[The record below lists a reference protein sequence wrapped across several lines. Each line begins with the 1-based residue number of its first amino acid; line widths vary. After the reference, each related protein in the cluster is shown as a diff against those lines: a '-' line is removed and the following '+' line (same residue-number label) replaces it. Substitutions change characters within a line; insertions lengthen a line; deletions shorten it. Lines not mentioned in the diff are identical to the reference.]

1 MRLTITKSKN
11 SESFFVIKSVTINGK
26 RTSKVIEKLGNLE
39 EVTLKAQG
47 QNPYAWAKQYV
58 EMLNKEEKENSNDI
72 ILKLSQSK
80 KLKDNEQYTFNGGYL
95 FLQYIYYKLGLNKIC
110 DEITDKHQF
119 KYDLNSIL
127 SRLIYARIIYPSSKL
142 KTLELSKNF
151 LEQPNFKLHD
161 VYRALEV
168 IANESDFIQSE
179 LYKNS
184 LKFIKRNDRVLYYD
198 CTNYFF
204 EIEEESGLRQYG
216 KSKENRPTPIIQMG
230 LFLDGD
236 GIPMSFD
243 MFAGNTNEQI
253 TMKPLEE
260 KIVKDFHSSK
270 FVVCTD
276 AGLASNTNR
285 KFNNISGRSFITT
298 QSIKKLKS
306 YLKQWALDLTS
317 GWRLYGSDKTY
328 NISKLRES
336 EELMEQ
342 SYDKTFYKERWINE
356 NGLEQRIIVTYSVKY
371 QEYQK
376 KIRENQIQRAQKLI
390 EKNPKKIG
398 KPKQNDPKRF
408 IQTISTTSNGE
419 VAEENHYELNYD
431 VINEEAKYDGL
442 YAVCTNLEDCVRD
455 IIKINHRRWE
465 IEESFRLMK
474 SEFKSRPVYLSRDDR
489 IKAHFT
495 TCFLALT
502 IFRYL
507 EKILD
512 EEFTAEKIIDTLR
525 NYNFRNFP
533 GFGYVPLYTSNNL
546 IHSLHDKIGI
556 NTNYEILSYKK
567 IKKIFNKTKP

>member
-47 QNPYAWAKQYV
+47 EDPYVWAKKYV
-58 EMLNKEEKENSNDI
+58 ELLNEEEKQNSSDI

-95 FLQYIYYKLGLNKIC
+95 FLQNIYYKLGLNKIC
-110 DEITDKHQF
+110 NEITDKHQF

-127 SRLIYARIIYPSSKL
+127 SRLIYGRIIYPSSKL

-151 LEQPNFKLHD
+151 LEQPNFELHD
-161 VYRALEV
+161 VYRSLEV
-168 IANESDFIQSE
+168 IAKESDFIQSQ

-184 LKFIKRNDRVLYYD
+184 LKFMKRNDTVLYYD

-204 EIEEESGLRQYG
+204 EIEEECGLRQYG
-216 KSKENRPTPIIQMG
+216 KSKENRPNPIIQMG

-243 MFAGNTNEQI
+243 MFEGNTNEQK

-260 KIVKDFHSSK
+260 KIIKDFHSSK

-285 KFNNISGRSFITT
+285 KFNNMSGRSFITV
-298 QSIKKLKS
+298 QSIKRLKL

-317 GWRLYGSDKTY
+317 GWKLYDSDKTY
-328 NISKLRES
+328 NISKLREN
-336 EELMEQ
+336 EELMKQ
-342 SYDKTFYKERWINE
+342 YYDKTFYKERWINE

-390 EKNPKKIG
+390 EKNPQKIG

-408 IQTISTTSNGE
+408 ISTISTTSNGE
-419 VAEENHYELNYD
+419 VAEENHYKLNYD

-442 YAVCTNLEDCVRD
+442 YAVCTNLEDSVQE
-455 IIKINHRRWE
+455 IIKINQRRWE
-465 IEESFRLMK
+465 IEESFRIMK
-474 SEFKSRPVYLSRDDR
+474 SEFKSRPVYLSKDDR

-507 EKILD
+507 EKILG

-546 IHSLHDKIGI
+546 IHALHDKTGI
-556 NTNYEILSYKK
+556 DTNYEILNYKK
-567 IKKIFNKTKP
+567 FKKIFNKTKS

>member
-1 MRLTITKSKN
+1 MRLTVTKSKN

-26 RTSKVIEKLGNLE
+26 RTSRVIEKLGNLE

-47 QNPYAWAKQYV
+47 QDPYVWAKQYV
-58 EMLNKEEKENSNDI
+58 EMLNKEEKENSSDI

-95 FLQYIYYKLGLNKIC
+95 FLQSIYYKLGLNKIC
-110 DEITDKHQF
+110 DEITNRHQF

-127 SRLIYARIIYPSSKL
+127 SRLIYGRIIYPSSKL

-151 LEQPNFKLHD
+151 LEQPNFELHD
-161 VYRALEV
+161 IYRALEV

-184 LKFIKRNDRVLYYD
+184 LNFMKRNDRVLYYD

-216 KSKENRPTPIIQMG
+216 KSKENRPTPIVEMG

-236 GIPMSFD
+236 GIPMSLGI
-243 MFAGNTNEQI
+243 FAGNTNEQV

-276 AGLASNTNR
+276 AGLASNANR

-306 YLKQWALDLTS
+306 HLKQWALDLTS
-317 GWRLYGSDKTY
+317 GWKLYGSDKTY
-328 NISKLRES
+328 NISKLREN

-342 SYDKTFYKERWINE
+342 YHDKTFYKEKWIKE
-356 NGLEQRIIVTYSVKY
+356 NGIEQRLIVTYSVKY

-376 KIRENQIQRAQKLI
+376 NIRENQIQRAQKLI
-390 EKNPKKIG
+390 DKNPKKIG

-408 IQTISTTSNGE
+408 ISTICTTSNGE

-442 YAVCTNLEDCVRD
+442 YAVCTNLEDNVNK

-512 EEFTAEKIIDTLR
+512 EKFTAEKIIETLR

-533 GFGYVPLYTSNNL
+533 GFGYVPLYTPNNL
-546 IHSLHDKIGI
+546 IHALHDKTGI
-556 NTNYEILSYKK
+556 NTNYEILNYKK
-567 IKKIFNKTKP
+567 FKKIFNKTKS